1 MIGSRGMKA
10 HRRWPRRRER
20 GLLRRLTRALLLD
33 YDVVKG
39 TGAVP
44 PRGLYIKAAG
54 R

>member
-1 MIGSRGMKA
+1 MIGSQGMKA
-10 HRRWPRRRER
+10 HWRWPRRRER
-20 GLLRRLTRALLLD
+20 RLLRRLIRVLLLI
-33 YDVVKG
+33 YNIVKG